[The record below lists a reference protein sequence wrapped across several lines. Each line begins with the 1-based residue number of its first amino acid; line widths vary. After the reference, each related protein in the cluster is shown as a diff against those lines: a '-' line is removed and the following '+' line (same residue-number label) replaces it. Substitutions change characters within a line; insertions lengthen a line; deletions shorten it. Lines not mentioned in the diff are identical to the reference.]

1 METIKDGTIV
11 EFLNDKDQK
20 MVGEIKLYNPTDDFY
35 LVQAEING
43 HVWYIPSKRII
54 KQWS

>member
-20 MVGEIKLYNPTDDFY
+20 LAGETKMYNPTME
-35 LVQAEING
+35 LNI
-43 HVWYIPSKRII
+43 
-54 KQWS
+54 

>member
-1 METIKDGTIV
+1 METLKDGTIV
-11 EFLNDKDQK
+11 QFLDDKDNEL
-20 MVGEIKLYNPTDDFY
+20 VGEIKLYSPTHDFY

-43 HVWYIPSKRII
+43 HIWYIPSERII

>member
-1 METIKDGTIV
+1 METLKDGTV
-11 EFLNDKDQK
+11 VQFFNDKYQEL
-20 MVGEIKLYNPTDDFY
+20 VGEIKLYNPIGDFY

-43 HVWYIPSKRII
+43 HVWYISSERIT

>member
-1 METIKDGTIV
+1 METLKVGTIV
-11 EFLNDKDQK
+11 QFLDNKNQEL
-20 MVGEIKLYNPTDDFY
+20 VGEIKLYNPTGDFY

-43 HVWYIPSKRII
+43 HVWYIPSERII

>member
-1 METIKDGTIV
+1 METLKDGTIV

-20 MVGEIKLYNPTDDFY
+20 LAGEIKLYNPIGDFY

-43 HVWYIPSKRII
+43 NVWCVPSERII
-54 KQWS
+54 RQWS

>member
-20 MVGEIKLYNPTDDFY
+20 LAGETKLYNPTYDFY
-35 LVQAEING
+35 LVQAEIDGN
-43 HVWYIPSKRII
+43 VWCIPSERII

>member
-20 MVGEIKLYNPTDDFY
+20 LVGEIKLYNQTGDFY
-35 LVQAEING
+35 LVQAEIDG
-43 HVWYIPSKRII
+43 HI
-54 KQWS
+54 

>member
-20 MVGEIKLYNPTDDFY
+20 LVGETKLYNPTYDFY
-35 LVQAEING
+35 LVQAEIDG
-43 HVWYIPSKRII
+43 HIWCIPSERII

>member
-20 MVGEIKLYNPTDDFY
+20 LVGEIKLYNPIGDFY
-35 LVQAEING
+35 LVQAEIDG
-43 HVWYIPSKRII
+43 HIWYIPSERII